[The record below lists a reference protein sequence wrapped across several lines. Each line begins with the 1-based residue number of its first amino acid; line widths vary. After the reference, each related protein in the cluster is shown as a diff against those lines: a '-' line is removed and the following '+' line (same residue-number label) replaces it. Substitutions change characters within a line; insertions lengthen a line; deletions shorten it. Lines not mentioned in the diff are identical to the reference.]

1 MTEAEV
7 TVVAQEAADR
17 AVARVF
23 EHLGVDPHDH
33 DDIYRLRQNLD
44 FLEQAR
50 SGAWY
55 GLKALALAIL
65 SALGLATWLGFQ
77 LLIGGWKP

>member
-1 MTEAEV
+1 VTEAEV
-7 TVVAQEAADR
+7 KTVAQEAADR

-33 DDIYRLRQNLD
+33 DDIYRLRQNLE

-50 SGAWY
+50 AGARH
-55 GLKALALAIL
+55 GLKALASAIL
-65 SALGLATWLGFQ
+65 AALGLATWLGFN
-77 LLIGGWKP
+77 LLLGGGKP